1 MALLAQSLMIT
12 AQQVEVDSWDG
23 VAFVSAA
30 AVSPAPDAVSA
41 AACLP
46 PRKTLAATER
56 GVGYCQGDSVT
67 VSGARIGTAG
77 SYDMAAMLTS
87 SVLTNYKGCKIVGVR
102 FAVSESIGKS
112 SIFIYKVDGQGNA
125 EEVVRNTVRRTSE
138 GWNDVRLNSAQEIE
152 IGGDERFIMGFTY
165 NESDEMVAAK
175 KGALCFYGNQVSS
188 SYSSLI
194 LQNET
199 FNSITNLGD
208 LCVQLIIDVSSL
220 PKKVISLNNIL
231 NGTSYKQVG
240 STMDIMMSYAN
251 AGLEPISSARI
262 GFRIDDGE
270 ATYMDLDNTTAS
282 EFAKGLQPG
291 SSATLSLQLPMP
303 SATPVGRHNLNVFVD
318 KIDGETPEPSERGTL
333 SDPFV
338 AYTGAFQRQQSYI
351 EQYNSQESYMATY
364 VNSYYSKVDRDDDA
378 CVVNI
383 YQQGEPLAV
392 EQSNYLNG
400 LYAYTLPCSTSNR
413 FYYGMG
419 EAHYAFDLN
428 DYVTVMPELTYDG
441 IRLFINEAKTFPS
454 FATVN
459 VKADYDSSTRTA
471 TIAVDGDIAAE
482 AHDIFGDM
490 ALTVMLAEDNVKG
503 RQTVVNSF
511 SGTTSTNNNYTHDQ
525 VLRAYVSSPLGDAF
539 SSDADKYSKNYTY
552 AIPADWKPADIK
564 VVAFV
569 TKAFDEVTAANMQM
583 ADVTNCNSAKLTA
596 ATGIDSAA
604 ADEAAAKAD
613 GFYTLDGTKVNAPQ
627 MRHGIYVVRQNG
639 KSRKVVR

>member
-12 AQQVEVDSWDG
+12 AQQVEFDSRDG
-23 VAFVSAA
+23 VAYVSAA
-30 AVSPAPDAVSA
+30 AVSPAANAVSPA
-41 AACLP
+41 ECLP
-46 PRKTLAATER
+46 PRRTLAATER

-67 VSGARIGTAG
+67 VSGVRIGTAG

-87 SVLTNYKGCKIVGVR
+87 SVLTNYKGCRIVGVR

-112 SIFIYKVDGQGNA
+112 NIFIYKVDSQGNA

-152 IGGDERFIMGFTY
+152 ISGDEQFIMGFTY

-194 LQNET
+194 LQGET
-199 FNSITNLGD
+199 FNSITNIGD

-270 ATYMDLDNTTAS
+270 ATYMNLDNTTAG

-318 KIDGETPEPSERGTL
+318 KIDGETPEASERGTL

-338 AYTGAFQRQQSYI
+338 AYTEAFQRQQSYI

-392 EQSNYLNG
+392 EQSLYLNG

-459 VKADYDSSTRTA
+459 VKADYDSDTRTA

-511 SGTTSTNNNYTHDQ
+511 TGTTSTNNNYTHDQ
-525 VLRAYVSSPLGDAF
+525 VLRAYVSSPLGDTF
-539 SSDADKYSKNYTY
+539 SSDAARYSKNYTY
-552 AIPADWKPADIK
+552 TIPADWKPADIK

-583 ADVTNCNSAKLTA
+583 ADVTNCNSVKLTVS
-596 ATGIDSAA
+596 TGIDSAA

-613 GFYTLDGTKVNAPQ
+613 GFYTLDGTKVNASQ